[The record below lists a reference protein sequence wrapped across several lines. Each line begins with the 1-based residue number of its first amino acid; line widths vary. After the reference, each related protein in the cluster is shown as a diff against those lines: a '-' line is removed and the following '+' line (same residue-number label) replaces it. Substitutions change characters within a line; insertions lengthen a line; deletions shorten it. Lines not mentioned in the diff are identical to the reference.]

1 MASLTNIPSISSL
14 ALGFQQVPQ
23 AQPQLPQPTIQTS
36 QLLGQLPTST
46 LASIASGATTNTAQ
60 MPTAVAA
67 GAPSLLSPPLL
78 PQAQGTNLLGLL
90 AAQQQAPIQQQTTS
104 TSASLVL
111 QQPGSQPLVP
121 AAASSNSAAQNQQN
135 QLLQSLIQ
143 DNAQKDQIVALLMAQ
158 QQQAAVS
165 ANNAQIEGL
174 LRSISANNNA
184 AFPSAQLAAQGT
196 LVQGVQ
202 LPSTAYPAVLSMG
215 HPTIASLLA
224 AHPALANLK
233 ASSQV
238 AAAAAAASERS
249 QESLKDQRWN
259 IRFEELM
266 EFKQQHGHC
275 RVPQ

>member
-1 MASLTNIPSISSL
+1 
-14 ALGFQQVPQ
+14 
-23 AQPQLPQPTIQTS
+23 
-36 QLLGQLPTST
+36 
-46 LASIASGATTNTAQ
+46 
-60 MPTAVAA
+60 
-67 GAPSLLSPPLL
+67 
-78 PQAQGTNLLGLL
+78 
-90 AAQQQAPIQQQTTS
+90 
-104 TSASLVL
+104 
-111 QQPGSQPLVP
+111 
-121 AAASSNSAAQNQQN
+121 
-135 QLLQSLIQ
+135 
-143 DNAQKDQIVALLMAQ
+143 MAQ

-224 AHPALANLK
+224 VHPALANLK